1 MRNDRE
7 RESET
12 GEIMRNDQRWRE
24 MTRDGQRAGEWAS
37 ERAMID
43 EQGTETGRDGESERE
58 GESGVKLAGE
68 TKSSR
73 QRVGAGERLV
83 LASDAS
89 APASK

>member
-1 MRNDRE
+1 
-7 RESET
+7 
-12 GEIMRNDQRWRE
+12 MRNDQRWRE

-43 EQGTETGRDGESERE
+43 QGRRQGETGRDGESERE

-83 LASDAS
+83 LASDTS